1 MPAMSD
7 ERPHV
12 YIGLRGPEEAL
23 ARISEVC
30 EVTSFEGVG
39 IPDRD
44 ELLAGV
50 AAADGIIGSA
60 QLPIDAA
67 VLAAAPRMR
76 VISNFG
82 VGFDNVDVAAATAR
96 GVVVCNTPG
105 VLSDAV
111 ADLTMGL
118 LLSLARRLPEAERF
132 LREQRWKPGASMAL
146 GTDVAGKTLGI
157 IGLGR
162 IGRAVSRRAVAF
174 GMDVVYHDAV
184 RDPPGDAAFCTYRD
198 LDELLAAADFV
209 SLHVNLTE
217 ATTALIGE
225 RALALMKPTAYLI
238 NTARGGVIDQAA
250 LVAALQRGELAGAA
264 LDVFEREPP
273 APDEPILQLPNVI
286 ALPHIG
292 SGTVETRRAML
303 ELAIDNL
310 LAALRGERPPC
321 VVNPEALG

>member
-1 MPAMSD
+1 MTKD
-7 ERPHV
+7 KPHV
-12 YIGLRGPEEAL
+12 YIALRGPEDAL
-23 ARISEVC
+23 ARISDVC
-30 EVTSFEGVG
+30 EVTRFEGAG
-39 IPDRD
+39 IPERD
-44 ELLAGV
+44 ELLAGM
-50 AAADGIIGSA
+50 AAADGVIGSA

-67 VLAAAPRMR
+67 VLATAPRLR
-76 VISNFG
+76 VVSNFG

-111 ADLTMGL
+111 ADLTLGL

-162 IGRAVSRRAVAF
+162 IGRAVARRAAAF
-174 GMDVVYHDAV
+174 GMAVLFHDEV
-184 RDPPGDAAFCTYRD
+184 RDLPEDAAFCTYRA
-198 LDELLAAADFV
+198 LEELLAAADFV
-209 SLHVNLTE
+209 SLHVNLTD

-238 NTARGGVIDQAA
+238 NTARGGVVDQAA
-250 LVAALQRGELAGAA
+250 LVSALQRGEIAGAA

-273 APDEPILQLPNVI
+273 AADEPILQLPNVI

-303 ELAIDNL
+303 DLAIDNL

-321 VVNPEALG
+321 VVNPEVLD